1 MGENHKRFGTFDGV
15 FVPTILT
22 IIGVILYLR
31 LGWVVGHVG
40 LLGAFLIIILAHIST
55 ITTGLAMASMTT
67 NVKIGD
73 GGFYSILSRSLG
85 LEIGGAIGISL
96 YISQTLS
103 IALYIIGF
111 TEIWVSLFPQ
121 HPAKLVSSVVLLL
134 ILILSIVNAKIAIK
148 SQYIILTIIALSLI
162 SFFMGEKDTS
172 VHIVLWNAH
181 PSLSFWEVFAVFFPA
196 VTGISAGAA
205 LSGEL
210 KDPRKNIPIGMLFAI
225 GIGFFIYIAV
235 ALWLGISAT
244 PSHLLSDNL
253 IFEKIARWRWPVI
266 GGIMGAT
273 LSSAIG
279 SILGAPRIL
288 MALGQDRIIPFYKIW
303 AWRSK
308 NGEPR
313 YSLLFTAI
321 IVEISILL
329 WDLNSI
335 APLLTMFFL
344 ITYSMINLATYIEKT
359 IGITSFR
366 PSFKIP
372 SIITLIGGVWC
383 LLTMFL
389 IDSLFA
395 AISIVLI
402 VIFYVIQVRRG
413 HKTLW
418 GDVRGAMFTAIAEW
432 ALKVSAKMPK
442 TPKNW
447 KPNLMIPVEDPKKWE
462 GIMRFVKDIVY
473 PKGTLRVFSIKAYER
488 ELPLRISHLIDFFFK
503 HGERDERDFR
513 VKGVKEL
520 KKELAQLVEPI
531 KKEGI
536 FTTAMVIESENFL
549 EGINIVTQVMKG
561 MFFPPNIM
569 FLTMSEDKRKDDRL
583 EQLIAIAIKESIGL
597 LILGLNKSVMFKNKK
612 VVNLWIRDKSP
623 NQNLATLVSLEIF
636 KEWGKLRLIRVT
648 DSEEKFE
655 FERDDLKRIVEEQ
668 RLPLKSELVVMVG
681 TFWERL
687 NDTPPADINIFGI
700 SGEMRV
706 ENMHRIVELTGTTCL
721 FAKGAGDE
729 ELSC

>member
-225 GIGFFIYIAV
+225 GIGFVIYIAV
-235 ALWLGISAT
+235 ALWLGISAA

-372 SIITLIGGVWC
+372 SVITLIGGVWC

-648 DSEEKFE
+648 DSEEKLE

-681 TFWERL
+681 TFWEKL